1 VFHATEDDNIIAYSR
16 RLESGGDAGEPEDVL
31 IVVANLDPHGTRET
45 MTHLNMPA
53 LGMDWSDGFTVD
65 DLITGEQ
72 YQWGEHNY
80 VRLDPYYQPA
90 HVLHVRRL

>member
-1 VFHATEDDNIIAYSR
+1 MKRARRTMILAASSKLNTPAMHAAAFR
-16 RLESGGDAGEPEDVL
+16 
-31 IVVANLDPHGTRET
+31 
-45 MTHLNMPA
+45 A

-72 YQWGEHNY
+72 FQWGEHDY
-80 VRLDPYYQPA
+80 VRLDPHHQPA